1 MSSERE
7 SYLVIGGSGFL
18 GRHIVEYILE
28 QGDPV
33 AVFDIVQ
40 KHHDV
45 PFYSGDITDEAQVSE
60 AIQKVRTISLLMHI
74 LECLP
79 YVARLQS
86 GATCI
91 IHTASPNAI
100 YDGAAL
106 FWKVNVDGSKSVIA
120 ACVANGIKKL
130 IYTSSAGVVFNGG
143 DLIDVDERLLPP
155 EDALDAYNASKAKA
169 EEIILAAN
177 GKGGLHT
184 VALRPAGIFG

>member
-1 MSSERE
+1 M
-7 SYLVIGGSGFL
+7 

-79 YVARLQS
+79 YVVRL
-86 GATCI
+86 
-91 IHTASPNAI
+91 
-100 YDGAAL
+100 
-106 FWKVNVDGSKSVIA
+106 
-120 ACVANGIKKL
+120 
-130 IYTSSAGVVFNGG
+130 
-143 DLIDVDERLLPP
+143 
-155 EDALDAYNASKAKA
+155 
-169 EEIILAAN
+169 
-177 GKGGLHT
+177 
-184 VALRPAGIFG
+184 

>member
-1 MSSERE
+1 M
-7 SYLVIGGSGFL
+7 
-18 GRHIVEYILE
+18 
-28 QGDPV
+28 
-33 AVFDIVQ
+33 
-40 KHHDV
+40 
-45 PFYSGDITDEAQVSE
+45 
-60 AIQKVRTISLLMHI
+60 
-74 LECLP
+74 
-79 YVARLQS
+79 
-86 GATCI
+86 
-91 IHTASPNAI
+91 
-100 YDGAAL
+100 
-106 FWKVNVDGSKSVIA
+106 DGSKSVIA